1 MSSAV
6 DCIPSGALVVPIAW
20 LPKGIKTTAPAE
32 FKPHAAVLDIGMH
45 GMSGYALADEIR
57 RAPWGGE
64 VTLIA
69 VTGYSEAEDLARS
82 RAAGFARHLTKPVA
96 IDQLLELLA
105 RRGK

>member
-1 MSSAV
+1 
-6 DCIPSGALVVPIAW
+6 
-20 LPKGIKTTAPAE
+20 
-32 FKPHAAVLDIGMH
+32 MH

-57 RAPWGGE
+57 RAAWGGD

-96 IDQLLELLA
+96 VDQLLELLA